1 MLYIVPTPVGNLDDM
16 TFRAID
22 VLNACDV
29 ILTEDT
35 RTSSKLLKHF
45 NVDKPL
51 WAFHAFNEHK
61 ALKSIIDHLHQG
73 KNIALI
79 SDAGTPGIS
88 DPGFLLVRE
97 CVSEGIKVSCLP
109 GATAFVPA
117 LVASGMTTDK
127 FYFEGFLPHKKG
139 RQTRLKYL
147 STLDVTIILYESPHR
162 LVKCLEEI
170 RDFLGEDRKVCVARE
185 ISKMFEEFL
194 TLPVTEAI
202 AHFCNTPAKGE
213 IVVVIEAYTK
223 PPKVKSEFGKEKK
236 QNKV

>member
-1 MLYIVPTPVGNLDDM
+1 MLYLVPTPVGNLDDM

-22 VLNACDV
+22 TLNHCDV

-35 RTSSKLLKHF
+35 RTSGKLLKHF
-45 NVDKPL
+45 GIDKPL
-51 WAFHAFNEHK
+51 WAFHSFNEHK
-61 ALKSIIDHLHQG
+61 ALKSIIDHLKSG

-88 DPGFLLVRE
+88 DPGFLLVRG
-97 CVSEGIKVSCLP
+97 CVEEGIKVSCLP
-109 GATAFVPA
+109 GPTALIPA

-147 STLDVTIILYESPHR
+147 ANLDVTIVLYESPHR

-170 RDFLGEDRKVCVARE
+170 RDFLGEDRKVCVVRE
-185 ISKMFEEFL
+185 ISKKFEEFL
-194 TLPVTEAI
+194 TLSVTEAL
-202 AHFCNTPAKGE
+202 AHFCNTPARGE
-213 IVVVIEAYTK
+213 IVIVIEGSS
-223 PPKVKSEFGKEKK
+223 PKVVKKKMSKEEA
-236 QNKV
+236 